1 MGKSSYFDEGNPIDL
16 HCPLSQYLGRT
27 QAIIISILQLV
38 KMDLFNTINRVC
50 HLSNGKTL
58 SCLGYIGDEI
68 LHS

>member
-27 QAIIISILQLV
+27 QAIISSILQLV
-38 KMDLFNTINRVC
+38 KMDLFNTINR
-50 HLSNGKTL
+50 GKTL